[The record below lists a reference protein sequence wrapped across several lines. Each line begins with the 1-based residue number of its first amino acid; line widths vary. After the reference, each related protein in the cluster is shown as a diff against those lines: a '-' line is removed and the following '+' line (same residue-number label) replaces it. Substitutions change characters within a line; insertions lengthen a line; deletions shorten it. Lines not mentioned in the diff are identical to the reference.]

1 MDKKYQV
8 FLSST
13 YEDLKEER
21 AEVIKAMLSRNYIP
35 VGMEYFPAAD
45 DDQMTIIKE
54 LIDNCDYYVLILGGR
69 YGSIEPKSEKSY
81 TQLEYEYAVKKE
93 VPISAFYFKNKD
105 DLAVFKTDN
114 NQKKAKKLISF
125 KKLVKSKSS
134 CKSWSNAD
142 NLALKV
148 SQSLDYQIKHKL
160 RTGWIR
166 ADTIT
171 PDEANSEILKLQENN
186 EKQIKDINFLTSK
199 YPKGNYKF
207 MQGNDAFTIHYTRV
221 FEENSYGIITLSWN
235 DIFITIC
242 TLLLKPVSE
251 DNIKHILEGALLPP
265 FSSINKDDFQTIII
279 QLMTLKLINTE
290 NTQDHGVLTYWSL
303 TQFGRSKMIKLKAI
317 KR

>member
-1 MDKKYQV
+1 
-8 FLSST
+8 
-13 YEDLKEER
+13 
-21 AEVIKAMLSRNYIP
+21 
-35 VGMEYFPAAD
+35 MEYFPAAD

-125 KKLVKSKSS
+125 EKLVKSKSS

-160 RTGWIR
+160 RAGWIR

-303 TQFGRSKMIKLKAI
+303 TQLGRSKMIKLKAI

>member
-54 LIDNCDYYVLILGGR
+54 LIDDCDYYVLILGGR
-69 YGSIEPKSEKSY
+69 YGSIEPKSGKSY

-105 DLAVFKTDN
+105 DLAVFKTDK
-114 NQKKAKKLISF
+114 NQKKAEKLISF
-125 KKLVKSKSS
+125 EKLVISRST
-134 CKSWSNAD
+134 CQSWSNAD
-142 NLALKV
+142 NLASSV
-148 SQSLDYQIKHKL
+148 SLSLDYQIKHKF
-160 RTGWIR
+160 RAGWIR

-171 PDEANSEILKLQENN
+171 PDEANSKNFKLQENN
-186 EKQIKDINFLTSK
+186 EKLIKDINFLTLK
-199 YPKGNYKF
+199 YPEENDKF

-290 NTQDHGVLTYWSL
+290 NTRDHGVLTYWSL

>member
-54 LIDNCDYYVLILGGR
+54 LIDDCDYYVVILGGR
-69 YGSIEPKSEKSY
+69 YGSIEPKSGKSY

-105 DLAVFKTDN
+105 DLAVFKTDK
-114 NQKKAKKLISF
+114 NQKKAEKLISF
-125 KKLVKSKSS
+125 EKLVISRST
-134 CKSWSNAD
+134 CQSWSNAD
-142 NLALKV
+142 NLASSV
-148 SQSLDYQIKHKL
+148 SLSLDYQIKHKF
-160 RTGWIR
+160 RAGWIR

-171 PDEANSEILKLQENN
+171 PDEANSKNFKLQENN
-186 EKQIKDINFLTSK
+186 EKLIKDINFSNIKISRREMINLC
-199 YPKGNYKF
+199 KGTMHLPYITLECLRK
-207 MQGNDAFTIHYTRV
+207 
-221 FEENSYGIITLSWN
+221 NSYGIITLSWN

-251 DNIKHILEGALLPP
+251 DNIKTYIRGC
-265 FSSINKDDFQTIII
+265 FTSTIFF
-279 QLMTLKLINTE
+279 
-290 NTQDHGVLTYWSL
+290 Y
-303 TQFGRSKMIKLKAI
+303 
-317 KR
+317 